1 MVEDKKVE
9 RTLPGGAP
17 TPAPEAAAP
26 STAQTLGSA
35 TYEIIRQRLNT
46 QGETLRERMA
56 KLDAARAE
64 VFGTIEFKLLQAD
77 RILTSHNC
85 IPSDMVQLGA
95 GRFLFGF
102 NVQFG
107 LKKEIELGDVFAIYN
122 RDEQAGT
129 FKEAELAVLQDK
141 TFITDFKRLY
151 NVYEKASFQKFSVIE
166 GKLYMVFSTG
176 PGIND
181 IAVFK
186 WAYNDGN
193 LKYLDGRSE
202 AEFRKVGFPPQFE
215 CRWLTP
221 DRESYRYGDF
231 PHISIEDR
239 VFVECIGG
247 DLTIKVEDNTATGE
261 GIYAEPVDDKYQK
274 VDDAEIAYALVNHLI
289 LLKIRPYKETTP
301 RFFIYNE
308 KTQSAVRVD
317 SVGQSCVFLPE
328 EHGLIFPDGYYLATG
343 ELKQFEAKDGPMVI
357 ERIIHAPNGEDVL
370 FVFYNKF
377 TGDYALLPYRLIA
390 QKVEERIGCPGFSL
404 FPNGHLL
411 VFRAEAEPQK
421 HHMIQLRQTPFH
433 QPGFEPAGKKDA
445 FLYQVGN
452 KEVVRCLA
460 ECNEVMTLVRK
471 ENPYAELYTDLVK
484 RCGAI
489 LDSYPWLSS
498 ADGFGVDAA
507 LRAVREAADKAVDEF
522 DKVRR
527 LQREAVE
534 RVADVRKRC
543 VEQFQNI
550 KRASFRVLND
560 FVVNLATLRKL
571 RGELITLKEVRYVDV
586 AQIGELEK
594 QVATQT
600 DELSNSC
607 VKFLLKPEALEP
619 YRKQAAE
626 HLAAVDRVTKVA
638 EGKEFEKAV
647 TVAGGELEMLIEIV
661 NSLKIED
668 ATETTRIIDAI
679 TAVYSTLN
687 QVKAALKKRLKDL
700 VASEGAAQ
708 FAAQMKLLSQAASS
722 YLDLCDSPAKC
733 EEYLNRLSVQL
744 EELEGTFADFEEYT
758 VQLAERRTQLYE
770 AFEQRKVA
778 LVEQRNR
785 KASALMTAAE
795 RILKVIQNRLAGFKS
810 IEDINSYMASDLMIA
825 KVRETIDLLLAL
837 GDSVKADDLQG
848 RLKSVQQD
856 AVRQLKDRQ
865 ELFVGGENVIKL
877 GKHHFNINTQPLD
890 LTIVNRDGVQHIHL
904 TSTKY
909 FEAITDEA
917 FLATRDVWDQA
928 VVSENRDVYRAEY
941 LAWQM
946 LKALADRS
954 AGFSPL
960 QRGKGEA
967 QADSSELDSVREV
980 KRPEGRAPGIAEAL
994 SFSDDKRLTLVQEFM
1009 GARYQEGYTKG
1020 IHDLDGAKVFHALL
1034 TTHHALQ
1041 LARFSPMARA
1051 CAVVYWNRFCPA
1063 ETKTLWTAKLNGFA
1077 ERNKLFPGDPTQQN
1091 YIAALQG
1098 VVRAFLEQTK
1108 LYSAEIA
1115 NEAGEYLFNELI
1127 TGEAVSVSQEADHL
1141 VTSFNHHLASK
1152 GSEKTFEQRRQALAE
1167 HPGSELDLVR
1177 DWVRGFLLVSPVAL
1191 RPDVESQRDSTHHS
1205 RYLEEISAIL
1215 FCGDVLKRSVVKAAT
1230 SRVIEGLK
1238 GSHALIQGSKYH
1250 FDYLNF
1256 QERLQRFER
1265 DVVPRFEKFH
1275 ALKSELIERERAK
1288 LRLNEFKP
1296 KVLTSFVR
1304 NQLIDQIYLP
1314 LIGDNLAKQ
1323 IGAAG
1328 AAKRTD
1334 LMGLLL
1340 VISPPGYGKTT
1351 LMEYVAS
1358 RLGIVFIK
1366 INGPALG
1373 HNVVSLDPEEAPNAA
1388 AREEINKLN
1397 LALEMGDNALICVD
1411 DIQHCS
1417 PEFLQK
1423 FISLCDGQRRIEG
1436 VWRGKPRTYDLRG
1449 RKVVVVMAGN
1459 PYTESG
1465 QKFKIPD
1472 MLANRADTYNLGDII
1487 GGSADYFKAS
1497 YLENAVT
1504 SNAVLAPLANKSQK
1518 DIRSFIRMAESGER
1532 EAEGFE
1538 GSYSS
1543 QEVEEILSVMKKL
1556 VMIREVILRVN
1567 QEYIYSAAQADEFRV
1582 EPPFRLQ
1589 GSYRNMNR
1597 LAEKVVAIMN
1607 DDEVR
1612 GIILDHYRGESQ
1624 TLTTGAEAN
1633 LLKFKELVGVLTAEE
1648 KARWEDIKK
1657 TFKHNT
1663 AAKGVGGENDPAGRI
1678 VAQLSGF
1685 QSGLE
1690 GIQKVIADQLSKPPP
1705 TPPPAPNVVVDMS
1718 PVGKGLEALQAALE
1732 KQAAK
1737 PQPVQPP
1744 PNVTIDLVPLAA
1756 NLEALRNTV
1765 DQRLAQ
1771 PARKGDNGH
1780 GDFNLLA
1787 AKLGEGLNALRQDLS
1802 KAISVVHSGTM
1813 ADAMKRME
1821 HEMEMVHSTLATLKD
1836 MAARQRD
1843 HLQKSQELLE
1853 QRAKQGSVEVEVT
1866 QDMLGNEAAFLEHF
1880 QKAIAEAQKQRD
1892 AGAGGEQPPETK

>member
-1 MVEDKKVE
+1 M
-9 RTLPGGAP
+9 G
-17 TPAPEAAAP
+17 
-26 STAQTLGSA
+26 
-35 TYEIIRQRLNT
+35 
-46 QGETLRERMA
+46 
-56 KLDAARAE
+56 KLDARRQE
-64 VFGTIEFKLLQAD
+64 VFGAIESKLLQAD
-77 RILTSHNC
+77 RIVTSSNC
-85 IPSDMVQLGA
+85 VPRDIVQLGN
-95 GRFLFGF
+95 GKFLFGF

-107 LKKEIELGDVFAIYN
+107 LKKEMELGDVFAAYN

-129 FKEAELAVLQDK
+129 FKEADLAVLQDNN
-141 TFITDFKRLY
+141 FVLDFKRLY
-151 NVYEKASFQKFSVIE
+151 NVYEKASFRKFSVIE

-176 PGIND
+176 PGVND

-193 LKYLDGRSE
+193 LKYADGRSE
-202 AEFRKVGFPPQFE
+202 AEYRKVGFPLQYEF
-215 CRWLTP
+215 RWLTP
-221 DRESYRYGDF
+221 DRESYRYGDY

-239 VFVECIGG
+239 VFVECVGG
-247 DLTIKVEDNTATGE
+247 DLTIKVEDNTASGE
-261 GIYAEPVDDKYQK
+261 GVYAEPVEDKFQK
-274 VDDAEIAYALVNHLI
+274 VDDAEISYAIINHLI
-289 LLKIRPYKETTP
+289 LLKIRPYKENAA
-301 RFFIYNE
+301 RYFIFNE
-308 KTQSAVRVD
+308 KTESAVRVD
-317 SVGQSCVFLPE
+317 SAGQSCVFLPE

-343 ELKQFEAKDGPMVI
+343 ELKRFESKTENMIV
-357 ERIIHAPNGEDVL
+357 ERVIHAPNGEDVL
-370 FVFYNKF
+370 YVFYNRL
-377 TGDYALLPYRLIA
+377 TGDYALMPYRLIA
-390 QKVEERIGCPGFSL
+390 QKVEERIACNGFTL

-411 VFRAEAEPQK
+411 LFRAEAEAQK
-421 HHMIQLRQTPFH
+421 HHMVQLRQTPFH
-433 QPGFEPAGKKDA
+433 QPGHEPAGKKDA

-471 ENPYAELYTDLVK
+471 DNPYAELYTDLVK

-498 ADGFGVDAA
+498 ADGFQVDAA
-507 LRAVREAADKAVDEF
+507 LRGVREAADKAVDEF

-527 LQREAVE
+527 LQREAVD
-534 RVADVRKRC
+534 RVKHIRKRGTD
-543 VEQFQNI
+543 QFQNI
-550 KRASFRVLND
+550 RRASFRTLND
-560 FVVNLATLRKL
+560 YVINLAAFRRL
-571 RGELITLKEVRYVDV
+571 RGELITLKEVRYVDL
-586 AQIGELEK
+586 AQIEELEK

-600 DELSNSC
+600 EDLSGSC

-626 HLAAVDRVTKVA
+626 QLASVEQVAKVA
-638 EGKEFEKAV
+638 EGKEIEKAV
-647 TVAGGELEMLIEIV
+647 TQAGGELEMLIEIV

-668 ATETTRIIDAI
+668 ATETTRIIDGI
-679 TAVYSTLN
+679 TTVYSTLN
-687 QVKAALKKRLKDL
+687 QVKAALKKRLRSL

-758 VQLAERRTQLYE
+758 IQLAERRTELYE

-785 KASALMTAAE
+785 KAGALMTAAE
-795 RILKVIQNRLAGFKS
+795 RILKVIQNRLAGFKT
-810 IEDINSYMASDLMIA
+810 IEDINSYMASDLMIT
-825 KVRETIDLLLAL
+825 KVRESIDQLLVL

-848 RLKSVQQD
+848 RLKSAQQE

-865 ELFVGGENVIKL
+865 ELFVGGENVIKF

-890 LTIVNRDGVQHIHL
+890 LTVVNRDDVQHLHL

-909 FEAITDEA
+909 FAAITDDA
-917 FLATRDVWDQA
+917 FLATRDVWDQE
-928 VVSENRDVYRAEY
+928 VVSENREVYRAEY
-941 LAWQM
+941 LAWQL
-946 LKALADRS
+946 LKS
-954 AGFSPL
+954 
-960 QRGKGEA
+960 QHGKA
-967 QADSSELDSVREV
+967 
-980 KRPEGRAPGIAEAL
+980 EGLRKAA
-994 SFSDDKRLTLVQEFM
+994 DDKLLAAVQEFM

-1020 IHDLDGAKVFHALL
+1020 IHDLDGAKIFHALL
-1034 TTHHALQ
+1034 ATHHALQ
-1041 LARFSPMARA
+1041 LARFSPTARA
-1051 CAVVYWNRFCPA
+1051 CAVVFWNRFCPKEA
-1063 ETKTLWTAKLNGFA
+1063 HALWTSKLKGFA
-1077 ERNKLFPGDPTQQN
+1077 ERNKLFPGDPTQRS
-1091 YIAALQG
+1091 YVAALQG
-1098 VVRAFLEQTK
+1098 LVSGFTEQTK
-1108 LYSAEIA
+1108 LFPPEVAPA
-1115 NEAGEYLFNELI
+1115 AGEYLFNELI
-1127 TGEAVSVSQEADHL
+1127 SGDTFVISQEADRL
-1141 VTSFNHHLASK
+1141 LRNFGKHLASK
-1152 GSEKTFEQRRQALAE
+1152 GSEKSFEQARQALTE

-1177 DWVRGFLLVSPVAL
+1177 DWVRGFLLNQ
-1191 RPDVESQRDSTHHS
+1191 PDGE
-1205 RYLEEISAIL
+1205 RYLEEVSAFL
-1215 FCGDVLKRSVVKAAT
+1215 FCGKDTKPVVVRAAT
-1230 SRVIEGLK
+1230 VQMLEGMKGNHAVIEG
-1238 GSHALIQGSKYH
+1238 SKYQ

-1265 DVVPRFEKFH
+1265 DVVPRFENFH
-1275 ALKSELIERERAK
+1275 KLKQELIEREREK
-1288 LRLNEFKP
+1288 LRLDEFKP
-1296 KVLTSFVR
+1296 RVLTSFVR
-1304 NQLIDQIYLP
+1304 NQLIDQVYLP

-1323 IGAAG
+1323 VGAAG

-1351 LMEYVAS
+1351 LMEYIAN

-1388 AREEINKLN
+1388 AREEVQRLN
-1397 LALEMGDNALICVD
+1397 LALEMGDNAMIYVD
-1411 DIQHCS
+1411 DIQHCN

-1423 FISLCDGQRRIEG
+1423 FISLCDAQRKIEG

-1487 GGSADYFKAS
+1487 GGSADYFRAS

-1567 QEYIYSAAQADEFRV
+1567 QEYIYSAAQADEFRT
-1582 EPPFRLQ
+1582 EPPFKLQ

-1612 GIILDHYRGESQ
+1612 ALILDHYRGESQ

-1633 LLKFKELVGVLTAEE
+1633 LLKFKELIGVQTPEE
-1648 KARWEDIKK
+1648 KSRWEDIKK

-1663 AAKGVGGENDPAGRI
+1663 AARGAGGTDDPAGRI

-1705 TPPPAPNVVVDMS
+1705 PPPPAPQVVVDMLT
-1718 PVGKGLEALQAALE
+1718 VGKGLEALQATLE
-1732 KQAAK
+1732 KQASK
-1737 PQPVQPP
+1737 PQPEQPAP
-1744 PNVTIDLVPLAA
+1744 QITIDLAPLAA

-1771 PARKGDNGH
+1771 PGKQDDNGH
-1780 GDFNLLA
+1780 ADFNALA
-1787 AKLGEGLNALRQDLS
+1787 VKLGEGLAALRQDLS
-1802 KAISVVHSGTM
+1802 TAISVVHTGTM
-1813 ADAMKRME
+1813 AEAMKRME
-1821 HEMEMVHSTLATLKD
+1821 HEMEMVHSTLASLKD

-1853 QRAKQGSVEVEVT
+1853 TRAKQGSLEIDVT
-1866 QDMLGNEAAFLEHF
+1866 QDMLSGEGNFLEQF
-1880 QKAIAEAQKQRD
+1880 QKAIEEAQRKRD
-1892 AGAGGEQPPETK
+1892 EQSGGQPPSQT

>member
-1 MVEDKKVE
+1 MAEAQEPKPAPP
-9 RTLPGGAP
+9 PGG
-17 TPAPEAAAP
+17 TPAVAPESPAP

-35 TYEIIRQRLNT
+35 TYEIIRQRLQT
-46 QGETLRERMA
+46 QGAALRERMS
-56 KLDAARAE
+56 KLDARRSE
-64 VFGTIEFKLLQAD
+64 VFGSIEYKLLQSD
-77 RILTSHNC
+77 RVVTGHNC
-85 IPSDMVQLGA
+85 IPADMVQLGH
-95 GRFLFGF
+95 GQFLFGF

-107 LKKEIELGDVFAIYN
+107 LKKEIELGDVFAIYS

-129 FKEAELAVLQDK
+129 FKEADLALLQDK

-151 NVYEKASFQKFSVIE
+151 NVYEKTAFQKFSVIE
-166 GKLYMVFSTG
+166 AKLYMVFTTG

-193 LKYLDGRSE
+193 LKYIDGRSE
-202 AEFRKVGFPPQFE
+202 AEFRRVGFPPQYEF
-215 CRWLTP
+215 RWLTP
-221 DRESYRYGDF
+221 DRESYRYGDH
-231 PHISIEDR
+231 PHVSIEDR
-239 VFVECIGG
+239 VFVECISG
-247 DLTIKVEDNTATGE
+247 DLTIKIEDNTSTGV
-261 GIYAEPVDDKYQK
+261 GIYAEPVDDRHQK
-274 VDDAEIAYALVNHLI
+274 VDDAEIGYAIINHLI
-289 LLKIRPYKETTP
+289 LLKIRPYKENIT
-301 RFFIYNE
+301 RYFIFNE
-308 KTQSAVRVD
+308 KTQTAVRVD
-317 SVGQSCVFLPE
+317 SLGQSCVFLPE
-328 EHGLIFPDGYYLATG
+328 EHGLIFPGGYYLASG
-343 ELKQFEAKDGPMVI
+343 ELKQFDSKDGPMVI
-357 ERIIHAPNGEDVL
+357 ERVVNAPNGEDSL
-370 FVFYNKF
+370 YVFYNRL
-377 TGDYALLPYRLIA
+377 TGEYALLPYRLIA
-390 QKVEERIGCPGFSL
+390 QKVEERIACHGFSL
-404 FPNGHLL
+404 FANGHLVL
-411 VFRAEAEPQK
+411 FRAEAAPQK

-433 QPGFEPAGKKDA
+433 QPGFEPAGRKDA

-471 ENPYAELYTDLVK
+471 ENPYAQLYTDLVK
-484 RCGAI
+484 RCSAI

-498 ADGFGVDAA
+498 ADGFQVDAA
-507 LRAVREAADKAVDEF
+507 LRQVREAADKAVDEF

-534 RVADVRKRC
+534 QVKDVRQRC
-543 VEQFQNI
+543 TDQFQTI
-550 KRASFRVLND
+550 RRASFRVLND
-560 FVVNLATLRKL
+560 FVLNLATLRKL
-571 RGELITLKEVRYVDV
+571 RGELITIKEVRYVDL
-586 AQIGELEK
+586 AQIEEAEK
-594 QVATQT
+594 QVAAQS
-600 DELSNSC
+600 DELSASC
-607 VKFLLKPEALEP
+607 VKFLLKPESLEP
-619 YRKQAAE
+619 YRRQAAE

-638 EGKEFEKAV
+638 EGKEIEKAV

-661 NSLKIED
+661 NGLKIED
-668 ATETTRIIDAI
+668 ATETTRIIDGI

-687 QVKAALKKRLKDL
+687 QVKAALKKRLQSL
-700 VASEGAAQ
+700 LATEGAAQ
-708 FAAQMKLLSQAASS
+708 FNAQLKLLGQAASS
-722 YLDLCDSPAKC
+722 YLDLCDTPAKC

-758 VQLAERRTQLYE
+758 VQLADRRTELYE

-785 KASALMTAAE
+785 KAGALLTAAE

-810 IEDINSYMASDLMIA
+810 LEDINSYMASDLMIA
-825 KVRETIDLLLAL
+825 KVRETIEQLLAQ

-848 RLKSVQQD
+848 RLKSAQQE
-856 AVRQLKDRQ
+856 AVRQMKDRQ
-865 ELFVGGENVIKL
+865 ELFGGGQNVIKL
-877 GKHHFNINTQPLD
+877 GKHQFNINTQPLE
-890 LTIVNRDGVQHIHL
+890 LTVVNRDGVQHLHL

-909 FEAITDEA
+909 FEAITDES
-917 FLATRDVWDQA
+917 FLATRDVWDQE

-941 LAWQM
+941 LAWQL
-946 LKALADRS
+946 LKALDDRG

-960 QRGKGEA
+960 QRGRNDTPENSEEA
-967 QADSSELDSVREV
+967 QSGREV
-980 KRPEGRAPGIAEAL
+980 KRPEGRAPGLADAL
-994 SFSDDKRLTLVQEFM
+994 KFTEDKRLAFVQEFM

-1020 IHDLDGAKVFHALL
+1020 IHDLDGAKIFHALL

-1041 LARFSPMARA
+1041 LARFSPTARA
-1051 CAVVYWNRFCPA
+1051 CAVVYWNRFCPQ
-1063 ETKTLWTAKLNGFA
+1063 ETRSLWSAKLNAFA
-1077 ERNKLFPGDPTQQN
+1077 ERNQLFPGDPMQQN
-1091 YIAALQG
+1091 YIVALQNL
-1098 VVRAFLEQTK
+1098 VRAFAEQTQ
-1108 LYSAEIA
+1108 LYPKELAA
-1115 NEAGEYLFNELI
+1115 EAGEYLFNELI
-1127 TGEAVSVSQEADHL
+1127 SGDTFAVSQEAERL
-1141 VTSFNHHLASK
+1141 VASFNRHLASK
-1152 GSEKTFEQRRQALAE
+1152 GSEKTFEQRRQALTE

-1177 DWVRGFLLVSPVAL
+1177 DWVRGFLLAQPEAG
-1191 RPDVESQRDSTHHS
+1191 
-1205 RYLEEISAIL
+1205 RYLEEVTAFL
-1215 FCGDVLKRSVVKAAT
+1215 FCGPSVKRTVVKAAT
-1230 SRVIEGLK
+1230 SQAIEGMK
-1238 GSHALIQGSKYH
+1238 GSHGLIKGNTYQ

-1256 QERLQRFER
+1256 QERLQKFER
-1265 DVVPRFEKFH
+1265 EVVPRFEKFH
-1275 ALKSELIERERAK
+1275 ALKQQFVERERAK
-1288 LRLNEFKP
+1288 LRLEEFRP
-1296 KVLTSFVR
+1296 RVLTSFVR

-1314 LIGDNLAKQ
+1314 MVGDNLAKQ

-1351 LMEYVAS
+1351 LMEYVAN

-1388 AREEINKLN
+1388 AREEIIKLN
-1397 LALEMGDNALICVD
+1397 LALEMGDNAMICLD
-1411 DIQHCS
+1411 DIQHCN

-1487 GGSADYFKAS
+1487 GGNADYFKAS
-1497 YLENAVT
+1497 YLENAIT

-1538 GSYSS
+1538 GSYSA
-1543 QEVEEILSVMKKL
+1543 QEVEEVLSVMKKL

-1567 QEYIYSAAQADEFRV
+1567 QEYIHSAAQADEFRT

-1597 LAEKVVAIMN
+1597 LAEKVVTIMN

-1612 GIILDHYRGESQ
+1612 AIILDHYRGESQ
-1624 TLTTGAEAN
+1624 TLTTGTEAN
-1633 LLKFKELVGVLTAEE
+1633 MLKFKELIGIQTADE
-1648 KARWEDIKK
+1648 KSRWEDIKK

-1663 AAKGVGGENDPAGRI
+1663 AARGAGGDNDPVGRV
-1678 VAQLSGF
+1678 VAQLSEF

-1690 GIQKVIADQLSKPPP
+1690 GIQEALASQLNQPM
-1705 TPPPAPNVVVDMS
+1705 PPPA
-1718 PVGKGLEALQAALE
+1718 
-1732 KQAAK
+1732 
-1737 PQPVQPP
+1737 
-1744 PNVTIDLVPLAA
+1744 NVTIDLAPLAQH
-1756 NLEALRNTV
+1756 LEALRVTV

-1771 PARKGDNGH
+1771 SASKAASAD
-1780 GDFNLLA
+1780 GDFNLLT
-1787 AKLGEGLNALRQDLS
+1787 AKLGEGLNALRQDLIR
-1802 KAISVVHSGTM
+1802 AISAVHSGTM
-1813 ADAMKRME
+1813 AEAMQRME

-1843 HLQKSQELLE
+1843 HLRTSQELLE
-1853 QRAKQGSVEVEVT
+1853 TRAKQGSLEIDVT
-1866 QDMLGNEAAFLEHF
+1866 QEMLSNQGEFLEQF
-1880 QKAIAEAQKQRD
+1880 QKALAEAQKNRE
-1892 AGAGGEQPPETK
+1892 ASASQPPKTPDETGGT

>member
-1 MVEDKKVE
+1 MPDAPEQKPTPPE
-9 RTLPGGAP
+9 GAP
-17 TPAPEAAAP
+17 TPAPETATS

-46 QGETLRERMA
+46 QGAALREAMG
-56 KLDAARAE
+56 KLDARRAE
-64 VFGTIEFKLLQAD
+64 VFGTIEYKLLQAD
-77 RILTSHNC
+77 RIVTAHNC
-85 IPSDMVQLGA
+85 VPRDMVQLGH

-107 LKKEIELGDVFAIYN
+107 LKKEMELGDVFAVYQ
-122 RDEQAGT
+122 RDEATGT
-129 FKEAELAVLQDK
+129 FKEDTLDVLNDK
-141 TFITDFKRLY
+141 QFLLDFKRLY
-151 NVYEKASFQKFSVIE
+151 NVYEKTAFRKFAVID
-166 GKLYMVFSTG
+166 GKLYMKFGTG
-176 PGIND
+176 AGLND
-181 IAVFK
+181 FAVFK
-186 WAYNDGN
+186 WAFNDGK
-193 LKYLDGRSE
+193 LKFVDGRAE
-202 AEFRKVGFPPQFE
+202 AEYRRIGYPSPHQFRWQ
-215 CRWLTP
+215 TP
-221 DRESYRYGDF
+221 DRESYRYGDH
-231 PHISIEDR
+231 PHVSIEDR

-261 GIYAEPVDDKYQK
+261 GIYCEPVDDKYQK
-274 VDDAEIAYALVNHLI
+274 VDDAEIAYGIVGHLI
-289 LLKIRPYKETTP
+289 LLKIRPYKENNA
-301 RFFIYNE
+301 RYFIFNE
-308 KTQSAVRVD
+308 KSQSAVRVD
-317 SVGQSCVFLPE
+317 SIGSSCVLLPE

-343 ELKQFEAKDGPMVI
+343 ELKQFDCDATGMVI
-357 ERIIHAPNGEDVL
+357 ERVVHAPNGEDVL
-370 FVFYNKF
+370 YVFYNRL
-377 TGDYALLPYRLIA
+377 TGDYALMPYRLIA
-390 QKVEERIGCPGFSL
+390 QKVEERISCNGFSL
-404 FPNGHLL
+404 FPNGHLVL
-411 VFRAEAEPQK
+411 FRAEAEPQK

-433 QPGFEPAGKKDA
+433 QPGFEPPGKKDA

-452 KEVVRCLA
+452 KEVVRGLA

-471 ENPYAELYTDLVK
+471 DNPYAELYTDLVK

-534 RVADVRKRC
+534 RVTDVRKRC

-586 AQIGELEK
+586 AQVEGLEQ

-600 DELSNSC
+600 EELSNSC

-626 HLAAVDRVTKVA
+626 HLSAVDRVTKVA
-638 EGKEFEKAV
+638 EGKEIEKAV
-647 TVAGGELEMLIEIV
+647 TQSGGELEMLIEIV

-668 ATETTRIIDAI
+668 ATETTRIIDSI

-758 VQLAERRTQLYE
+758 VQLAERRTELYE

-785 KASALMTAAE
+785 KAAALMTAAE
-795 RILKVIQNRLAGFKS
+795 RILKVIQNRLAGFKT

-825 KVRETIDLLLAL
+825 KVRETIDQLLAL

-848 RLKSVQQD
+848 RLKSTQQE

-877 GKHHFNINTQPLD
+877 GKHQFNINTQPLD
-890 LTIVNRDGVQHIHL
+890 LTIVNRDGVQHVHL

-917 FLATRDVWDQA
+917 FLATRDVWDQE

-946 LKALADRS
+946 LKVTDGSR
-954 AGFSPL
+954 
-960 QRGKGEA
+960 RGNE
-967 QADSSELDSVREV
+967 ADSVAVESVRLLTSAATTDE
-980 KRPEGRAPGIAEAL
+980 E
-994 SFSDDKRLTLVQEFM
+994 RLAFVQEFM

-1020 IHDLDGAKVFHALL
+1020 IHDLDGAKIFHALL

-1041 LARFSPMARA
+1041 LARFSPTARA
-1051 CAVVYWNRFCPA
+1051 CAVVYWNRFCPP
-1063 ETKTLWTAKLNGFA
+1063 ETRTLWTAKLTAFA
-1077 ERNKLFPGDPTQQN
+1077 ERNKLFPGDPMQQN
-1091 YIAALQG
+1091 YIIALQG
-1098 VVRAFLEQTK
+1098 LVRAFVEETK
-1108 LYSAEIA
+1108 LYSPEIA
-1115 NEAGEYLFNELI
+1115 NQAGEYLFNELI
-1127 TGEAVSVSQEADHL
+1127 AGEAVSVSQEADKL
-1141 VTSFNHHLASK
+1141 VTAFNRHLASK
-1152 GSEKTFEQRRQALAE
+1152 GSEKTFAERRQALTE

-1177 DWVRGFLLVSPVAL
+1177 DWVRGFLISGSSRREEAHPEK
-1191 RPDVESQRDSTHHS
+1191 PGISQSLLTS
-1205 RYLEEISAIL
+1205 AATEEFRYLEEISAIL
-1215 FCGDVLKRSVVKAAT
+1215 FCGDALKRSVVKAAT
-1230 SRVIEGLK
+1230 SRAIEGMK

-1265 DVVPRFEKFH
+1265 DVVPRFEQFH
-1275 ALKSELIERERAK
+1275 ALKQELIERERAK

-1304 NQLIDQIYLP
+1304 NQLIDQVYLP
-1314 LIGDNLAKQ
+1314 LVGDNLAKQ

-1358 RLGIVFIK
+1358 RLGIIFIK

-1388 AREEINKLN
+1388 AREEIIKLN

-1487 GGSADYFKAS
+1487 GGNADYFKAS

-1597 LAEKVVAIMN
+1597 LAEKVVTIMN

-1612 GIILDHYRGESQ
+1612 ALILDHYRGESQ
-1624 TLTTGAEAN
+1624 TLTTGTEAN
-1633 LLKFKELVGVLTAEE
+1633 MLKFKELIGALTPEE
-1648 KARWEDIKK
+1648 KARWEDIKQ
-1657 TFKHNT
+1657 TFKRNN
-1663 AAKGVGGENDPAGRI
+1663 AARGAGGENDPAGRI

-1690 GIQKVIADQLSKPPP
+1690 GIQKVIADQLAKPPP
-1705 TPPPAPNVVVDMS
+1705 PPPPAPQVVVDLA

-1732 KQAAK
+1732 KQSAK
-1737 PQPVQPP
+1737 PHPASAPP
-1744 PNVTIDLVPLAA
+1744 SVNFDLTPLAQH
-1756 NLEALRNTV
+1756 LEALRNTV
-1765 DQRLAQ
+1765 DQRLA
-1771 PARKGDNGH
+1771 PSAKAATGNGDAA
-1780 GDFNLLA
+1780 LLA
-1787 AKLGEGLNALRQDLS
+1787 AKLSEGLDALRQDLS
-1802 KAISVVHSGTM
+1802 RAMSAAQAGSM

-1843 HLQKSQELLE
+1843 HLRTSQELLE
-1853 QRAKQGSVEVEVT
+1853 TRAKQGAVEIDVT
-1866 QDMLGNEAAFLEHF
+1866 QEMLSNEAAFLEHF
-1880 QKAIAEAQKQRD
+1880 QKAIAEAQKHR
-1892 AGAGGEQPPETK
+1892 ETTDENPKPTTEP